1 MNNKKDNAIL
11 SIPQIT
17 SLIDICATAEVK
29 YQQRSREAAKARS
42 EEVEPDVQRALE
54 KWYSHNEHMVIA
66 AKELKHLF
74 TLLLEQETAK
84 MEE

>member
-1 MNNKKDNAIL
+1 ML

-17 SLIDICATAEVK
+17 SLIDICATAAVE
-29 YQQRSREAAKARS
+29 YQRRSREAAKARS
-42 EEVEPDVQRALE
+42 EEIEPDVQRALE
-54 KWYSHNEHMVIA
+54 KWYSHNEHKVIA